1 MIFVSVGT
9 HEDPFD
15 RMLEAV
21 GELVVDEPLVIQY
34 GPSAVRCA
42 GATEFEFLSFD
53 EMVDY
58 IKSARAVIM
67 HAGVGSVMVS
77 LANGKRPI
85 VMARL
90 HKHGEHVDD
99 HQLELA
105 RRLNDYGLVQLVE
118 NTSQLREALAAADD
132 SASGRMQGIAWLGDD
147 LREYVA
153 RHGAVPAVR

>member
-21 GELVVDEPLVIQY
+21 RELELDEPLVIQY
-34 GPSAVRCA
+34 GPSAVRCE

-53 EMVDY
+53 EMVGY

-90 HKHGEHVDD
+90 HEHGEHVDD

-105 RRLNDYGLVQLVE
+105 RRLHEYGLVQLVGNAAE
-118 NTSQLREALAAADD
+118 LGDALAVADD
-132 SASGRMQGIAWLGDD
+132 ASSGKMHGIAWLGDD
-147 LREYVA
+147 LRQYVA
-153 RHGAVPAVR
+153 GRGAVPAVR

>member
-21 GELVVDEPLVIQY
+21 RDLDLDEPLVIQY
-34 GPSAVRCA
+34 GPSAVRCE

-53 EMVDY
+53 EMVGY

-90 HKHGEHVDD
+90 HEHGEHVDD

-105 RRLNDYGLVQLVE
+105 RRLHAYGLVQLVGNAAE
-118 NTSQLREALAAADD
+118 LGEALAVADD
-132 SASGRMQGIAWLGDD
+132 SASGQMQGIAWLGDD

-153 RHGAVPAVR
+153 GRGAVPAVR